1 MTSPY
6 PLITGMI
13 MTACGLDFGTSN
25 SAIGVVRGNAPVLA
39 PVEGGE
45 TLIPSAVF
53 FDYETKG
60 NVLFGANAIETY
72 IGQHD
77 GRLMRALK
85 SILGSPLIDEKTA
98 LGSKMVALTDVVE
111 IFVRHL
117 KQKAEAFAGE
127 ELTAVV
133 HGRPVRFVDDDDA
146 ADAKA
151 QRVLEGIARRVGF
164 QHVAFVYEPIA
175 AAYHYEETA
184 AQEETVLIADIGGG
198 TSDFTV
204 IRIGPQRRLRADRT
218 DDILANDGVRVGG
231 TDFDSALSLD
241 AVMPMLGLGTALIEK
256 NLPMPNS
263 LYYEFATWPTIN
275 FTYTFQNDR
284 MLVELIAG
292 AREPQKVARLL
303 SVIRR
308 RLGHRIAFAVE
319 DGKIA
324 LSDAQAAALPLGFI
338 ETGLSAQ
345 ATRAG
350 FDRAIAARTARLF
363 ATATACIADAGLRPA
378 DINTIFFTGGSG
390 RVPAVREAIIRAAP
404 SARATTGSDFLSVA
418 LGLTREAQK
427 RFG

>member
-1 MTSPY
+1 MA
-6 PLITGMI
+6 
-13 MTACGLDFGTSN
+13 ACGLDFGTSN
-25 SAIGVVRGNAPVLA
+25 SAIGVGRGNAAVLA

-60 NVLFGANAIETY
+60 RVLFGAQAIETY

-151 QRVLEGIARRVGF
+151 ERVLQGIANRVGF
-164 QHVAFVYEPIA
+164 RDVAFVYEPIA

-184 AQEETVLIADIGGG
+184 TAEETVLIADIGGG

-204 IRIGPQRRLRADRT
+204 IRIGPERVRRADRAS
-218 DDILANDGVRVGG
+218 DILANDGVRVGG
-231 TDFDSALSLD
+231 TDFDSLLSLD
-241 AVMPMLGLGTALIEK
+241 AVMPALGLGTQLIEK

-263 LYYEFATWPTIN
+263 LYYELSVWSTIN
-275 FTYTFQNDR
+275 FAYTHQNDR
-284 MLVELIAG
+284 MLIELIAG
-292 AREPQKVARLL
+292 AREPEKVARLL
-303 SVIRR
+303 KVIRN

-324 LSDAQAAALPLGFI
+324 LSDAAATALPLGFI
-338 ETGLSAQ
+338 EPGLAAD
-345 ATRAG
+345 ATRSG
-350 FDRAIAARTARLF
+350 FDHAIAARTERLHRI
-363 ATATACIADAGLRPA
+363 AAQCIRDAGLRP
-378 DINTIFFTGGSG
+378 DGIHTIFFTGGSS
-390 RVPAVREAIIRAAP
+390 RVPAVRQAIARAAP
-404 SARATTGSDFLSVA
+404 GARAAAGSDFLSVA

>member
-1 MTSPY
+1 
-6 PLITGMI
+6 

-25 SAIGVVRGNAPVLA
+25 SAIGVVRGNAPTLA

-60 NVLFGANAIETY
+60 NVLFGATAIDTY

-117 KQKAEAFAGE
+117 KQKAEAFADE

-151 QRVLEGIARRVGF
+151 QRVLEGIANRVGF
-164 QHVAFVYEPIA
+164 KHVAFEYEPIA
-175 AAYHYEETA
+175 AAYHFEESATK
-184 AQEETVLIADIGGG
+184 EETVLIADIGGG

-204 IRIGPQRRLRADRT
+204 IRIGPDRRLKADRT
-218 DDILANDGVRVGG
+218 SDILANRGVRVGG
-231 TDFDSALSLD
+231 TDFDSLLSID
-241 AVMPMLGLGTALIEK
+241 AVMPMLGLGTYLVEK

-263 LYYEFATWPTIN
+263 LYFELATWSTIN
-275 FTYTFQNDR
+275 FAYTFQNDR

-292 AREPQKVARLL
+292 AREPEKVARLL
-303 SVIRR
+303 TVIRR
-308 RLGHRIAFAVE
+308 RLGHRIAFVVE

-324 LSDAQAAALPLGFI
+324 LSDTDATALPLGFI
-338 ETGLSAQ
+338 ETDLSAE
-345 ATRAG
+345 ATRTG
-350 FDRAIAARTARLF
+350 FDRAIRARTDRLF
-363 ATATACIADAGLRPA
+363 ATATACIKDAGLKPG
-378 DINTIFFTGGSG
+378 DIDTIFFTGGSG
-390 RVPAVREAIIRAAP
+390 KVPAVRDAVTRAAP
-404 SARATTGSDFLSVA
+404 TARATAGSDFLSVA

-427 RFG
+427 RFA

>member
-1 MTSPY
+1 
-6 PLITGMI
+6 

-60 NVLFGANAIETY
+60 NVLFGAEAIATY

-98 LGSKMVALTDVVE
+98 LGSRMVALTDVVE

-117 KQKAEAFAGE
+117 KEKAEAFAGKE
-127 ELTAVV
+127 ITAVV

-151 QRVLEGIARRVGF
+151 ERVLKGIANRVGF
-164 QHVAFVYEPIA
+164 RDVAFVYEPLA

-184 AQEETVLIADIGGG
+184 SREETVLIADIGGG

-204 IRIGPQRRLRADRT
+204 IRIGPERRKRADRT
-218 DDILANDGVRVGG
+218 SDILANDGARIGG
-231 TDFDSALSLD
+231 TDFDSLLSLD
-241 AVMPMLGLGTALIEK
+241 AVMPQLGLGTQLVEK
-256 NLPMPNS
+256 RLPMPNS
-263 LYYEFATWPTIN
+263 LYYELATWSTIN
-275 FTYTFQNDR
+275 FAYTYQNER
-284 MLVELIAG
+284 MLIELIAG
-292 AREPQKVARLL
+292 AREPEKVARLL
-303 SVIRR
+303 KIVRE

-324 LSDAQAAALPLGFI
+324 LSEADAAALPLDFI
-338 ETGLSAQ
+338 ERGLSAD

-350 FDRAIAARTARLF
+350 FDRAIAARTARLHG
-363 ATATACIADAGLRPA
+363 TARQCIRNAGLAPG
-378 DINTIFFTGGSG
+378 DIHTIFFTGGSS
-390 RVPAVREAIIRAAP
+390 RVPAVRHAIASAAP
-404 SARATTGSDFLSVA
+404 AARVAAGSDFLSVA
-418 LGLTREAQK
+418 MGLTREAQK

>member
-1 MTSPY
+1 MASPQ
-6 PLITGMI
+6 PKGII
-13 MTACGLDFGTSN
+13 MAACGLDFGTSN

-53 FDYETKG
+53 FDYENKG
-60 NVLFGANAIETY
+60 SVLFGAAAIETY

-111 IFVRHL
+111 IFVQHL
-117 KQKAEAFAGE
+117 KARAEAFAGE

-151 QRVLEGIARRVGF
+151 ERVLTGIANRVGF
-164 QHVAFVYEPIA
+164 RDVAFVYEPIA

-184 AQEETVLIADIGGG
+184 AAEETVLIADIGGG

-204 IRIGPQRRLRADRT
+204 IRIGPERARRADRT
-218 DDILANDGVRVGG
+218 SDILANDGVRVGG
-231 TDFDSALSLD
+231 TDFDSLLSLD
-241 AVMPMLGLGTALIEK
+241 AVMPALGLGTQLVEK

-263 LYYEFATWPTIN
+263 LFYELSTWSTIN
-275 FTYTFQNDR
+275 FAYTFQNER
-284 MLVELIAG
+284 MLIELVAG
-292 AREPQKVARLL
+292 AREPEKVARLL
-303 SVIRR
+303 KVIRR

-324 LSDAQAAALPLGFI
+324 LSEAAAATLPLGFV
-338 ETGLSAQ
+338 EQGLAAG
-345 ATRAG
+345 ATRTG
-350 FDRAIAARTARLF
+350 FDRAIEARTDRLNR
-363 ATATACIADAGLRPA
+363 TATQCIRDAGLKPD
-378 DINTIFFTGGSG
+378 DIHTIFFTGGSS
-390 RVPAVREAIIRAAP
+390 RVPAVRGAIASAAP
-404 SARATTGSDFLSVA
+404 AARIAAGADFLSVA
-418 LGLTREAQK
+418 MGLTREAQK

>member
-1 MTSPY
+1 
-6 PLITGMI
+6 

-25 SAIGVVRGNAPVLA
+25 SAIGVMRGNAPALA
-39 PVEGGE
+39 PVEGSE
-45 TLIPSAVF
+45 TLLPSAVF

-60 NVLFGANAIETY
+60 HVQFGADAIAAY

-98 LGSKMVALTDVVE
+98 LGSRMIALTEVVE

-117 KQKAEAFAGE
+117 KHKAEAFAGK

-151 QRVLEGIARRVGF
+151 ERVLTGIANRVGF
-164 QHVAFVYEPIA
+164 KDVAFVYEPIA

-184 AQEETVLIADIGGG
+184 TAEEIVLIADIGGG

-204 IRIGPQRRLRADRT
+204 IRIGPERMRRADRT
-218 DDILANDGVRVGG
+218 SDILANDGVRVGG
-231 TDFDSALSLD
+231 TDFDALLSLD
-241 AVMPMLGLGTALIEK
+241 AVMPLLGLGTHLIEK
-256 NLPMPNS
+256 NLPMPNAPYFE
-263 LYYEFATWPTIN
+263 LATWATIN
-275 FTYTFQNDR
+275 FAYTAQNER
-284 MLVELIAG
+284 QLAAFAKG
-292 AREPQKVARLL
+292 ACEPKKVRRL
-303 SVIRR
+303 SDAVRR

-324 LSDAQAAALPLGFI
+324 LSETSIAALPLDFI
-338 ETGLSAQ
+338 EANLAAQ
-345 ATRAG
+345 ATRKG
-350 FDRAIAARTARLF
+350 FDQAIAARTNRLF
-363 ATATACIADAGLRPA
+363 KTASECVRDAGLKPA
-378 DINTIFFTGGSG
+378 DIQTIFFTGGSS
-390 RVPAVREAIIRAAP
+390 RVPAVREAIARAAP
-404 SARATTGSDFLSVA
+404 HARVAAGSDFLSVA